1 MRAVVITAPGL
12 ENNLKITE
20 APEPSPGPGQ
30 VLVDVA
36 YGGCN
41 FADTMIAKGTYP
53 HPKGYPLVGGLEI
66 SGRIAAV
73 GPDVDGFAA
82 GERVAAFLED
92 AGGFADRCVVP
103 VERLIR
109 VPPAMGL
116 DVAAAFPI
124 QALTSWHLLHTVSTT
139 RPGDVVLLHAIGG
152 GAGLFATQIAVQAG
166 ATVIG
171 TVGTKGKEK
180 RALEFGAARVINREE
195 EDFVSAVMAFTKNK
209 GVDKILDSTGASIL
223 DRSFAAIRRLGHVV
237 SFGEAEGRPFP
248 NLWERLVTKSL
259 TFTRFHLGHMDLSSD
274 AWRKG
279 IDQVVGGIMSGALK
293 VPIEETFPFEKAGSM
308 LDRLGSRQAAGKLVL
323 AVNPS

>member
-20 APEPSPGPGQ
+20 APEPAPGPGQ
-30 VLVDVA
+30 VLVNVA

-53 HPKGYPLVGGLEI
+53 HPKGYPLVAGLEI

-139 RPGDVVLLHAIGG
+139 RPGDAILLHAIGG

-180 RALEFGAARVINREE
+180 RALEFGAARVVNREE
-195 EDFVSAVMAFTKNK
+195 EDFVSAVMAFTKSE
-209 GVDKILDSTGASIL
+209 GVDKIVDSTGASIL

>member
-20 APEPSPGPGQ
+20 APEPAPGPGQ

-66 SGRIAAV
+66 SGRIAAI

-103 VERLIR
+103 LERLIR
-109 VPPAMGL
+109 VPAAMGL

-124 QALTSWHLLHTVSTT
+124 QALTSWHLLHTMSTT
-139 RPGDVVLLHAIGG
+139 RPGDVILLHAIGG

-166 ATVIG
+166 AMAIG
-171 TVGTKGKEK
+171 TVGTKGKER

>member
-53 HPKGYPLVGGLEI
+53 HPKGYPLVGGLEV
-66 SGRIAAV
+66 SGRIAAI

-152 GAGLFATQIAVQAG
+152 GAGLFATQITVQAG
-166 ATVIG
+166 ATAIG

-223 DRSFAAIRRLGHVV
+223 DRSFAAICRLGHVV

>member
-20 APEPSPGPGQ
+20 APEPAPGPGQ

-103 VERLIR
+103 LERLIR
-109 VPPAMGL
+109 VPAAMGL

-139 RPGDVVLLHAIGG
+139 RPGDVILLHAIGG

-166 ATVIG
+166 ATAIG
-171 TVGTKGKEK
+171 TIGTKGKEK
-180 RALEFGAARVINREE
+180 RALEFGAARVVNREE
-195 EDFVSAVMAFTKNK
+195 EDFVSAVMAFTKSK

>member
-1 MRAVVITAPGL
+1 MRAIVITAPGL

-73 GPDVDGFAA
+73 GRDVDDFAA

-103 VERLIR
+103 LERLIR
-109 VPPAMGL
+109 VPAAMGL

-124 QALTSWHLLHTVSTT
+124 QALTSWHLLHTVSIT
-139 RPGDVVLLHAIGG
+139 RPGDIVLLHAIGG

-180 RALEFGAARVINREE
+180 RALEFGAGRVVNREE
-195 EDFVSAVMAFTKNK
+195 EDFVSAVMAFTNSK
-209 GVDKILDSTGASIL
+209 GVDKIIDSTGASIL

-279 IDQVVGGIMSGALK
+279 VDQVVGGIMSGALK

-308 LDRLGSRQAAGKLVL
+308 LDRLGSRQTAGKLVL